1 MNTANIK
8 KYAPKARARFI
19 DTMMRQAARVGISPD
34 GKGGVV
40 IAPLEQK
47 GDVLV
52 MTAQDGQTH
61 TVPAHLKGAREAL
74 AAWVQRDGFTQA
86 IEQAAYSW
94 FNRLCAIRYMEIHGY
109 LDHGR
114 RVLSGAGG
122 EAGQF
127 QILDECLEVDLPAID
142 KSLDTARV
150 RELKL
155 DGTQDETLYRE
166 LLLAQCHALHEAM
179 PFLFEPL
186 DDASELL
193 LPNNLTK
200 TDSLIRELVEAI
212 PEADWQDVEV
222 IGWLYQFYISEK
234 KDQVIG
240 KVVKSED
247 IPAATQLFTPN
258 WIVQYLVQNSVGRQ
272 WLQTYPGS
280 PLKAEMPYY
289 IEPAEQEPEVQAQL
303 DAITPA
309 SLDPETIKVLD
320 PACGS
325 GHILVEAYNVL
336 KAIYE
341 ERGYRTRDIPKLILE
356 NNLFGLDIDDRA
368 AQLAG
373 FALLMKAREDDRR
386 ILTRNVRM
394 NVLAM
399 QSSQHLDAN
408 TLWRDLNLTGDWHQ
422 GQSQSLFDSEQQDLS
437 SNDAT
442 YKLIAD
448 LIERFQVAKTFGS
461 LIEVPNKWE
470 EPLKALLEELS
481 KLTNSGDMMQKAAAQ
496 RLVPMVQQA
505 WVLAQGYDAVVA
517 NPPYMGSKYQTP
529 AVKKYLKDAYKGYE
543 KDLFSAY
550 IVRNLDFAKEHGQLG
565 FMTPFVWMFIS
576 SYEQLRK
583 RLIEEDVITS
593 LIQLEYSGFDGAT
606 VPICTFTISK
616 SHIASYTGSYIRL
629 SDFRGAVN
637 QGPKT
642 LEAIQ
647 NRDCG
652 WLYEAKA
659 DDFKK
664 IPGSPVAYWLPDQ
677 ALSALDNTIPLREVS
692 SPRKGMCTRDN
703 DFFVRTWFEV
713 SFNGIG
719 FAYTERESAR
729 KSRMKWF
736 PYQKGGDFRQWYG
749 NQISVVN
756 WENDGFQL
764 LNMESLGWSGGST
777 NHNLEY
783 IFKPAI
789 VWSKI
794 TSNHPSFRISEVGF
808 LYDDASGLCPVADES
823 KAKSVLAFLCSK
835 VGRLYMSVINP
846 TLNIQPG
853 NMASMPFMELNN
865 DSVINDIVH
874 ISKSD
879 WNSHEISWEFEE
891 LSLINAC
898 RHSSRINVSYEK
910 LCLMCQDSISTM
922 QRLEEFNNKELIS
935 AYGLSEQLDSRVAL
949 EEVSLT
955 CNPYYRYGSNRSED
969 ELETLL
975 QCDTLKE
982 LVSYAIGCMMGRY
995 SLDKP
1000 GLILASQGETVR
1012 DYLAQIPDPSFAPDD
1027 NAIIPLTD
1035 QEWFPDDAT
1044 NRFRDFVRTVWGD
1057 DSLPNGRSALQENLD
1072 FVAESL
1078 CLHAIKPP
1086 SQKNGGEA
1094 ALDTIRR
1101 YLSTQFFKDHLR
1113 TYKKRPIYWLF
1124 SSGKQKA
1131 FECLVYLHRYNE
1143 STLAEMRTD
1152 YVIPLT
1158 TKLASYVEKLE
1169 QDKDA
1174 STSAAEAKA
1183 IEKELSKL
1191 YKQQAELNTFD
1202 EKLRHYAD
1210 QRISLDLDD
1219 GVKVNYGKFGD
1230 LLAEVKQVVGK

>member
-19 DTMMRQAARVGISPD
+19 DTMTRQAARVGISPD

-40 IAPLEQK
+40 IAPLELK

-127 QILDECLEVDLPAID
+127 QILEECLEVDLPG
-142 KSLDTARV
+142 LDTARV

-166 LLLAQCHALHEAM
+166 LLLAQCHALYEAM

-280 PLKAEMPYY
+280 PLKGQMPYY
-289 IEPAEQEPEVQAQL
+289 IEPAAQEPEVQAQL

-309 SLDPETIKVLD
+309 SLDPEAIKVLD

-341 ERGYRTRDIPKLILE
+341 ERGYRTRDIPLLILE

-386 ILTRNVRM
+386 ILTRLVDNKVRL

-442 YKLIAD
+442 YKLLAD
-448 LIERFQVAKTFGS
+448 LIERFQDAKTFGS
-461 LIEVPNKWE
+461 LIEVPNEWE
-470 EPLKALLEELS
+470 APLKALLEELS
-481 KLTNSGDMMQKAAAQ
+481 ELTNSGDMMQKAAAQ
-496 RLVPMVQQA
+496 RLVPVVQQA
-505 WVLAQGYDAVVA
+505 WVLAQRYDAVVA
-517 NPPYMGSKYQTP
+517 NPPYMGGKFYDKELKSFVIRNYKVSKGDLY
-529 AVKKYLKDAYKGYE
+529 AAFIERSLGLAKKDKHIGM
-543 KDLFSAY
+543 
-550 IVRNLDFAKEHGQLG
+550 ITIPN
-565 FMTPFVWMFIS
+565 WMFLS
-576 SYEQLRK
+576 SYEGVRELIFDSCYIDNFVHNGRGVWGSDFGSCSFVFRKTALKEVHGRFK
-583 RLIEEDVITS
+583 RLFDKHGSVSSNVE
-593 LIQLEYSGFDGAT
+593 LESRFFAFPEY
-606 VPICTFTISK
+606 K
-616 SHIASYTGSYIRL
+616 
-629 SDFRGAVN
+629 
-637 QGPKT
+637 
-642 LEAIQ
+642 
-647 NRDCG
+647 
-652 WLYEAKA
+652 AKPS
-659 DDFKK
+659 DFKK
-664 IPGSPVAYWLPDQ
+664 IPGSPVAYWVTDKITHIFERDLPLGRCFETRLGMSTADNERFCRFWHEP
-677 ALSALDNTIPLREVS
+677 ALNSIMFNCPNRDSA
-692 SPRKGMCTRDN
+692 K
-703 DFFVRTWFEV
+703 
-713 SFNGIG
+713 
-719 FAYTERESAR
+719 
-729 KSRMKWF
+729 KSGVKWF
-736 PYQKGGDFRQWYG
+736 PYQKGGGFRKWYG
-749 NQISVVN
+749 NNWLVVN
-756 WENDGFQL
+756 WQNDGYDIRNFGSESGRIRSHNYNLSFIFREGITWTDVTSSKNAFRYMPPGFLFDGRGSSGYLKNKSHVFPVLSL
-764 LNMESLGWSGGST
+764 LNSELS
-777 NHNLEY
+777 Y
-783 IFKPAI
+783 RI
-789 VWSKI
+789 
-794 TSNHPSFRISEVGF
+794 FRI
-808 LYDDASGLCPVADES
+808 
-823 KAKSVLAFLCSK
+823 
-835 VGRLYMSVINP
+835 INP
-846 TLNIQPG
+846 TLTVNVNEIQKLPLSDKLIDDPK
-853 NMASMPFMELNN
+853 NYENN
-865 DSVINDIVH
+865 AKECID
-874 ISKSD
+874 ISKKD
-879 WNSHEISWEFEE
+879 WDYSETSWDFEDLALCSIVKNKYILASSYASLRE
-891 LSLINAC
+891 LYRNTLSKLLSLE
-898 RHSSRINVSYEK
+898 EK
-910 LCLMCQDSISTM
+910 NNQFLIEAYDLSDEIDPKVAI
-922 QRLEEFNNKELIS
+922 EEITLN
-935 AYGLSEQLDSRVAL
+935 
-949 EEVSLT
+949 
-955 CNPYYRYGSNRSED
+955 CNPHYRYGANRSEA

-982 LVSYAIGCMMGRY
+982 LISYAIGCMMGRY

-1012 DYLAQIPDPSFAPDD
+1012 DYLAQIPKPSFAPDD

-1044 NRFRDFVRTVWGD
+1044 NRFRDFVRTVWGEEH
-1057 DSLPNGRSALQENLD
+1057 LQENLD
-1072 FVAESL
+1072 FVSESL
-1078 CLHAIKPP
+1078 CLHAIKP
-1086 SQKNGGEA
+1086 KKGEA

-1191 YKQQAELNTFD
+1191 YKQQTELNTFD

-1230 LLAEVKQVVGK
+1230 LLAEVKAVTGEKAG

>member
-19 DTMMRQAARVGISPD
+19 DTMTRQAARMGISPD

-61 TVPAHLKGAREAL
+61 TVPAHLKRAREAL

-127 QILDECLEVDLPAID
+127 QILEECLEVDLPG
-142 KSLDTARV
+142 LDTARV

-212 PEADWQDVEV
+212 PEEDWQDVEV

-386 ILTRNVRM
+386 ILTRNVRL

-422 GQSQSLFDSEQQDLS
+422 GQSQSLFDNEQKELS

-448 LIERFQVAKTFGS
+448 LIERFQDAKTFGS
-461 LIEVPNKWE
+461 LIGVPNEWE
-470 EPLKALLEELS
+470 APLKALLEELS
-481 KLTNSGDMMQKAAAQ
+481 ELTNSGDMMQKGAAQ
-496 RLVPMVQQA
+496 RLVPVVQQA
-505 WVLAQGYDAVVA
+505 WVLAQRYEAVVA

-606 VPICTFTISK
+606 VPICTFTLNK
-616 SHIASYTGSYIRL
+616 GHIASYTGSYIRL
-629 SDFRGAVN
+629 SDFRGSAN

-652 WLYEAKA
+652 WFYEAKP

-664 IPGSPVAYWLPDQ
+664 IPGSPVSYWVSDKIRGLFENFP
-677 ALSALDNTIPLREVS
+677 AISEILEVTGGMTTADNDRFIRLWHEVS
-692 SPRKGMCTRDN
+692 KDN
-703 DFFVRTWFEV
+703 SNF
-713 SFNGIG
+713 
-719 FAYTERESAR
+719 SA
-729 KSRMKWF
+729 KSRDAAKLSNKKWF
-736 PYQKGGDFRQWYG
+736 PY
-749 NQISVVN
+749 
-756 WENDGFQL
+756 
-764 LNMESLGWSGGST
+764 T
-777 NHNLEY
+777 
-783 IFKPAI
+783 
-789 VWSKI
+789 
-794 TSNHPSFRISEVGF
+794 
-808 LYDDASGLCPVADES
+808 
-823 KAKSVLAFLCSK
+823 
-835 VGRLYMSVINP
+835 
-846 TLNIQPG
+846 
-853 NMASMPFMELNN
+853 
-865 DSVINDIVH
+865 
-874 ISKSD
+874 
-879 WNSHEISWEFEE
+879 
-891 LSLINAC
+891 
-898 RHSSRINVSYEK
+898 
-910 LCLMCQDSISTM
+910 
-922 QRLEEFNNKELIS
+922 
-935 AYGLSEQLDSRVAL
+935 
-949 EEVSLT
+949 
-955 CNPYYRYGSNRSED
+955 
-969 ELETLL
+969 
-975 QCDTLKE
+975 
-982 LVSYAIGCMMGRY
+982 
-995 SLDKP
+995 
-1000 GLILASQGETVR
+1000 
-1012 DYLAQIPDPSFAPDD
+1012 
-1027 NAIIPLTD
+1027 
-1035 QEWFPDDAT
+1035 
-1044 NRFRDFVRTVWGD
+1044 
-1057 DSLPNGRSALQENLD
+1057 
-1072 FVAESL
+1072 
-1078 CLHAIKPP
+1078 
-1086 SQKNGGEA
+1086 
-1094 ALDTIRR
+1094 
-1101 YLSTQFFKDHLR
+1101 
-1113 TYKKRPIYWLF
+1113 
-1124 SSGKQKA
+1124 
-1131 FECLVYLHRYNE
+1131 
-1143 STLAEMRTD
+1143 
-1152 YVIPLT
+1152 
-1158 TKLASYVEKLE
+1158 
-1169 QDKDA
+1169 
-1174 STSAAEAKA
+1174 
-1183 IEKELSKL
+1183 
-1191 YKQQAELNTFD
+1191 
-1202 EKLRHYAD
+1202 
-1210 QRISLDLDD
+1210 
-1219 GVKVNYGKFGD
+1219 
-1230 LLAEVKQVVGK
+1230 